1 MIDVLYDMISRHIP
15 RKASSKQCASKRA
28 SENDDLGK
36 HGSLKGFSKSFSAK
50 LSHSNWGS

>member
-1 MIDVLYDMISRHIP
+1 MCYTIWFLDTYP
-15 RKASSKQCASKRA
+15 EKQCAIIRA

-36 HGSLKGFSKSFSAK
+36 HGSLKGFSKSFSVK